1 MNCLLQADCRL
12 DVLYLLVSY
21 LRCVLGAGSVLLL
34 GQTRADQLHQQPVV
48 CRGSGGARPST
59 GWPVQRS
66 QHQPAAHSDID
77 VSIVYTI
84 FCEALNRGLLLTTT
98 Y

>member
-48 CRGSGGARPST
+48 CRGSGGARPQHRLAST
-59 GWPVQRS
+59 AEPT
-66 QHQPAAHSDID
+66 PASR
-77 VSIVYTI
+77 T
-84 FCEALNRGLLLTTT
+84 F
-98 Y
+98 